1 MPERFQSEEYMD
13 MCDKMNNRAED
24 GRIVLCGANSY
35 EQKYFLNQ
43 DFKNLPQSIQQELQI
58 ICVLFTEEVGG
69 IFTFCFD
76 EEGNLEMET
85 DAAPEDYLYDEIGS
99 GLLVRKIRDTKQEL
113 LQSLSLYYR
122 VLFLH
127 EDASELLAELET
139 E

>member
-1 MPERFQSEEYMD
+1 MQEKCRYEDCTD
-13 MCDKMNNRAED
+13 MCRNMEQKKV
-24 GRIVLCGANSY
+24 VLCGANAY
-35 EQKYFLNQ
+35 EKKYYFNKEF
-43 DFKNLPQSIQQELQI
+43 DKIPESIKEELHI

-122 VLFLH
+122 VLYLH
-127 EDASELLAELET
+127 EDPEQLLAEIE
-139 E
+139 